1 MPSRMITMMRRIERR
16 MTRMSK
22 KYKDPAKIMLRNV
35 RISYAH
41 IWEPRSMDDKEPK
54 YSLSAI
60 ISKKDTELLEAMK
73 KAIDAAIEAGKTKKW
88 NGTVPQNLIM
98 PLHDGDEERP
108 DDEGY
113 SGAMFVNARSSDA
126 PQIVDRHVR
135 PIEDPMDVYS
145 GCCCN
150 VTVTFF
156 PYRGEKGDGIGV
168 GLGNI
173 QKVSDGDHLTGR
185 ASADSDFD
193 PLDDADDEEEL
204 DNPFE

>member
-1 MPSRMITMMRRIERR
+1 
-16 MTRMSK
+16 
-22 KYKDPAKIMLRNV
+22 
-35 RISYAH
+35 
-41 IWEPRSMDDKEPK
+41 MDDKEPK

-60 ISKKDTELLEAMK
+60 ISKKDTDLLEAMK

-145 GCCCN
+145 SCYCN

-168 GLGNI
+168 GLANI

-185 ASADSDFD
+185 ASADNDFD
-193 PLDDADDEEEL
+193 PLDDADDEDVS